1 MEIYHR
7 DHWIMVVHMA
17 TWKDLTKE
25 NEENK
30 MMDWINHMGR
40 IVKRVFP
47 VPSRLQREGHASE
60 KDSMVYYVLS
70 PISLYQVSNSRY

>member
-17 TWKDLTKE
+17 TWKDVTVP
-25 NEENK
+25 NEENTK
-30 MMDWINHMGR
+30 IDWINHMGR

-47 VPSRLQREGHASE
+47 VPSRFQREGHAFE
-60 KDSMVYYVLS
+60 KDLMIHYINLLS
-70 PISLYQVSNSRY
+70 L